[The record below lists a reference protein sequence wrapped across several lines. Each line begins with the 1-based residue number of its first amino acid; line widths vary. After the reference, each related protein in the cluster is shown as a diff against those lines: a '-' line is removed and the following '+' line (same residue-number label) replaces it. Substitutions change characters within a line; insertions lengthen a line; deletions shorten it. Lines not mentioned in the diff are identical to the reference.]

1 MNKMKHLLR
10 IQLWL
15 LFLCNFAFAQNIPD
29 KPVPPRLVNDFA
41 NVLSDNERQSLENKL
56 VAYNDSTSTQIAI
69 VIIQSLEGSD
79 VSQYAVDLG
88 GKWGIG
94 GRKNNNGI
102 LILASIGDRKVNIS
116 TGYGMEGA
124 VPDIST
130 SRIIREQ
137 IVPNFKQAN
146 YYTGLDE
153 ATDKIISLAAGE
165 YVAEP
170 DYKEV
175 DVKSVLPFIFII
187 LLIFVLI
194 IVFKVRQV
202 NRYARLNNVTF
213 WAAWAIINAMEER
226 KRGRWRG
233 FHGSGGG
240 TWIGGGDWGGGG
252 SSGGGGFG
260 GFGGGSFGGGGSS
273 GSW

>member
-69 VIIQSLEGSD
+69 VIIQSLEGAD

-102 LILASIGDRKVNIS
+102 FVQPFFFQLI
-116 TGYGMEGA
+116 
-124 VPDIST
+124 
-130 SRIIREQ
+130 
-137 IVPNFKQAN
+137 
-146 YYTGLDE
+146 
-153 ATDKIISLAAGE
+153 DKI
-165 YVAEP
+165 AERH
-170 DYKEV
+170 
-175 DVKSVLPFIFII
+175 IFIKKI
-187 LLIFVLI
+187 ITLIQL
-194 IVFKVRQV
+194 
-202 NRYARLNNVTF
+202 A
-213 WAAWAIINAMEER
+213 
-226 KRGRWRG
+226 
-233 FHGSGGG
+233 
-240 TWIGGGDWGGGG
+240 
-252 SSGGGGFG
+252 
-260 GFGGGSFGGGGSS
+260 
-273 GSW
+273 